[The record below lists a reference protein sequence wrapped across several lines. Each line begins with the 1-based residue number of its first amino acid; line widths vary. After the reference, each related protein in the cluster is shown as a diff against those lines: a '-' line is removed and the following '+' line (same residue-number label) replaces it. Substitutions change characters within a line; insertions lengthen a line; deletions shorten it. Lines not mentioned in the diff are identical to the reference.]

1 MVAAFG
7 VEGEGSQ
14 DFAGGGVDDA
24 DVEVVDEHDDGLAG
38 PASSDGDLVEGAVV
52 AEGDFA
58 GVVDAVVADAVV
70 GVVGVVVRGGFGS
83 CGVGGGGGGAVW
95 E

>member
-1 MVAAFG
+1 MVAAVG

-14 DFAGGGVDDA
+14 DFAGGRVDDS

-38 PASSDGDLVEGAVV
+38 PASADGDLVECGLV

-58 GVVDAVVADAVV
+58 GVVDAVLADAVV
-70 GVVGVVVRGGFGS
+70 GVVGSVVGRGFGS
-83 CGVGGGGGGAVW
+83 GRVGGGWCGAVW
-95 E
+95 